1 MNDFQYTEHR
11 LRIIASE
18 RSLHLKR
25 MNDVQRKISY
35 NKALLNNLNQEMSEK
50 RKNDLTK
57 NITNNETRLQ
67 ILNRVLDVLNDLFD
81 EANTLF
87 NNYD

>member
-1 MNDFQYTEHR
+1 MNDFQYTQHK

-18 RSLHLKR
+18 RTLHLKT
-25 MNDVQRKISY
+25 MNDAQRQIVQ
-35 NKALLNNLNQEMSEK
+35 NKALLNNWNHEMSEK
-50 RKNDLTK
+50 RKNELIK
-57 NITNNETRLQ
+57 NIANNETRLQ
-67 ILNRVLDVLNDLFD
+67 ILNRVLDMLNELFD

>member
-1 MNDFQYTEHR
+1 MNDFQYTQHK

-18 RSLHLKR
+18 RTLHLKT
-25 MNDVQRKISY
+25 MNDAQRKIVQ
-35 NKALLNNLNQEMSEK
+35 NKALLNNLNREISEE
-50 RKNDLTK
+50 RKNELIK
-57 NITNNETRLQ
+57 NIANNETRLQ
-67 ILNRVLDVLNDLFD
+67 ILNRVLDMLNELFD

>member
-25 MNDVQRKISY
+25 MNDAQRKISY

>member
-1 MNDFQYTEHR
+1 MNDYQNTQHK

-25 MNDVQRKISY
+25 MNDAQRKISY

-67 ILNRVLDVLNDLFD
+67 ILNCVLDVLNDLFD

-87 NNYD
+87 NIYN

>member
-25 MNDVQRKISY
+25 MNDAQRKISY

-67 ILNRVLDVLNDLFD
+67 ILNCVLDVLNDLFD

>member
-1 MNDFQYTEHR
+1 MNDFQYTQHK

-18 RSLHLKR
+18 RTLHLKR
-25 MNDVQRKISY
+25 MNDAQRIFFQ
-35 NKALLNNLNQEMSEK
+35 NKALLNNLNHEMSEE
-50 RKNDLTK
+50 RKNELIK
-57 NITNNETRLQ
+57 NIANNETRLQ
-67 ILNRVLDVLNDLFD
+67 ILNRVLDMLNELFD

>member
-1 MNDFQYTEHR
+1 MNDFQYTQLK

-18 RSLHLKR
+18 RTLHLKT
-25 MNDVQRKISY
+25 MNDAQRQIVQ
-35 NKALLNNLNQEMSEK
+35 NKALLNNLNHEMSEK